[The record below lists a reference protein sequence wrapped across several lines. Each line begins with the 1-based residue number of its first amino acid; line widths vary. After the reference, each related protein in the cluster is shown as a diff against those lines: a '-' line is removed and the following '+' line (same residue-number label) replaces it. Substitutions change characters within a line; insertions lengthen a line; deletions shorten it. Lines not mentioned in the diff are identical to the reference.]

1 MDWSARAMSETW
13 SADEWAR
20 KLPRYQ
26 VAQKGHA
33 EGAEEPVAIAVT
45 AALTVVVRPSTSAV
59 R

>member
-1 MDWSARAMSETW
+1 MSETW